1 MIRFAVVKASCLWLR
16 NTTIKEQKE
25 KESCLLQLR
34 FLYRTGL
41 RREAAADLDAA
52 AAERTEA
59 NSRPRTPPDPFKAR
73 TLVRNWGRDEDPD
86 IAETSQ
92 SLQYTTE
99 IDSLKRHA
107 PFMSAHRS
115 RPCAIKGL
123 AADCTN
129 ESGTLPEPRSTEGLP
144 SGFGC

>member
-1 MIRFAVVKASCLWLR
+1 MVTTRPVKRGEPFTRDNIWVKR
-16 NTTIKEQKE
+16 PG
-25 KESCLLQLR
+25 
-34 FLYRTGL
+34 TGEL
-41 RREAAADLDAA
+41 KADRYQDVLGRRAAADLDAA

-107 PFMSAHRS
+107 PFMSAQ
-115 RPCAIKGL
+115 
-123 AADCTN
+123 N
-129 ESGTLPEPRSTEGLP
+129 
-144 SGFGC
+144 